1 VSEAKQRA
9 SDVVACLELLVDV
22 AEQILK
28 GQEPWA
34 EVAVAQ
40 LTQYLVDAREVARG
54 APPLIKIETV
64 GAFHFGEP
72 VSQDGE
78 FLGDRV
84 EAYERLAF
92 HFGEPVSQD
101 GEWLGDRVEAYERLA
116 GAYQRLADDLK
127 ARAR

>member
-1 VSEAKQRA
+1 MSEAQQQA

-54 APPLIKIETV
+54 APSPLTKLKTV

-72 VSQDGE
+72 VSNG
-78 FLGDRV
+78 G
-84 EAYERLAF
+84 
-92 HFGEPVSQD
+92 
-101 GEWLGDRVEAYERLA
+101 LGDRVEAYERLA

>member
-54 APPLIKIETV
+54 APPPLRITSV
-64 GAFHFGEP
+64 GAFHFGEGYEP
-72 VSQDGE
+72 FD
-78 FLGDRV
+78 V
-84 EAYERLAF
+84 EGQ
-92 HFGEPVSQD
+92 HQ
-101 GEWLGDRVEAYERLA
+101 EWLRERIAAYKRLA

>member
-1 VSEAKQRA
+1 MSEAKQRA

-54 APPLIKIETV
+54 APQPSMKIETV
-64 GAFHFGEP
+64 GAFHFAEP
-72 VSQDGE
+72 VDE
-78 FLGDRV
+78 
-84 EAYERLAF
+84 E
-92 HFGEPVSQD
+92 
-101 GEWLGDRVEAYERLA
+101 GEWLGDRIAAYERLA

>member
-1 VSEAKQRA
+1 MSEAKQQA

-54 APPLIKIETV
+54 APPPLRITSV
-64 GAFHFGEP
+64 GEVYFGEGYEP
-72 VSQDGE
+72 FD
-78 FLGDRV
+78 V
-84 EAYERLAF
+84 EGQHE
-92 HFGEPVSQD
+92 
-101 GEWLGDRVEAYERLA
+101 EWLRERVEAYERLA

>member
-1 VSEAKQRA
+1 MSEAQQQA

-22 AEQILK
+22 AEQILR

-40 LTQYLVDAREVARG
+40 LTQYLVDAREVASG
-54 APPLIKIETV
+54 APPPLRITSV
-64 GAFHFGEP
+64 GAFHFGEGYEP
-72 VSQDGE
+72 FD
-78 FLGDRV
+78 V
-84 EAYERLAF
+84 EGQHE
-92 HFGEPVSQD
+92 
-101 GEWLGDRVEAYERLA
+101 EWLLERVAAYERLA